1 MWNEIFDEQKYVFF
15 HLYANVVMVFA
26 SYSVFRSVKRLCTIK

>member
-15 HLYANVVMVFA
+15 HLYANVVMVSLHAQAF
-26 SYSVFRSVKRLCTIK
+26 VVQKGFVR